1 MLSEFFNHKAL
12 NRSINP
18 DEAVAFGATVQ
29 AAIINGVDSESVKE
43 LLRIDVVPL
52 SLGIETA
59 GGVMTILIPRNK
71 TIPTK
76 KN

>member
-43 LLRIDVVPL
+43 LLLIDVVPL
-52 SLGIETA
+52 SLGI
-59 GGVMTILIPRNK
+59 
-71 TIPTK
+71 
-76 KN
+76 